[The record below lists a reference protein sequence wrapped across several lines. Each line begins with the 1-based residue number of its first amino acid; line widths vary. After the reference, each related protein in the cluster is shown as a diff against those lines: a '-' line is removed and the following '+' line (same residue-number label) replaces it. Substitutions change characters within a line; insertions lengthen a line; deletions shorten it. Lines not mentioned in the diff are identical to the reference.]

1 MLMDKI
7 KAFFNK
13 GKDTNSDSNALEKAN
28 TKLSDK
34 KKIENLV
41 VFVIILIIT
50 LIIINLIIGDGKESV
65 KSPATDSN
73 KKLAVA
79 NEETINMASVNSQDE
94 LTAKL
99 EQILEK
105 IQGVGKVKVLITYS
119 QTSQTVPMYNEDT
132 SQKDTEET
140 DTSGG
145 KRKIIETD
153 VKKDIIYEEADGEKV
168 PITQSI
174 ISPKVEGAIIT
185 AEGAGNATTKANIIQ
200 AVEAVTGIASHKIQV
215 FAMEV

>member
-7 KAFFNK
+7 KAFLNK

-65 KSPATDSN
+65 KNPATDSN

-79 NEETINMASVNSQDE
+79 NEETVNMASVNSQDE